1 MYNTTDSWFSIKFYQ
16 YSVSVFKIIWLHS
29 EVIKLRQIMHQW
41 MYILNKGSGKLMYD
55 KILREIRQLDKKKI
69 WELRIMYALYYIYL
83 VFNKMKMRL
92 LHLKRPFIFQPHVK
106 KEHGPFHS
114 ESCSK
119 VSILQRE
126 RTFS

>member
-1 MYNTTDSWFSIKFYQ
+1 MYTLCYIYVVFY
-16 YSVSVFKIIWLHS
+16 
-29 EVIKLRQIMHQW
+29 R
-41 MYILNKGSGKLMYD
+41 GKL
-55 KILREIRQLDKKKI
+55 
-69 WELRIMYALYYIYL
+69 
-83 VFNKMKMRL
+83 RL

-126 RTFS
+126 PTFA

>member
-1 MYNTTDSWFSIKFYQ
+1 
-16 YSVSVFKIIWLHS
+16 
-29 EVIKLRQIMHQW
+29 MH
-41 MYILNKGSGKLMYD
+41 D

-69 WELRIMYALYYIYL
+69 RELRMHAMYALYHIYV

-126 RTFS
+126 PTFS